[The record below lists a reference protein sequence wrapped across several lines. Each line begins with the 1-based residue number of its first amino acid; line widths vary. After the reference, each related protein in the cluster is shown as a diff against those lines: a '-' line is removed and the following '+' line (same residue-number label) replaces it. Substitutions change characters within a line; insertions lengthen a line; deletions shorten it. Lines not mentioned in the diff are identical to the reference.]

1 MKITT
6 VTGTLWGGERQTAD
20 HHPIATVLWHI
31 PSDTNNDM
39 AVARAMIRTS
49 ERLEELAQWDEEND
63 QQRSLHNYAIRM
75 GKRLDHPNERVMFA
89 NVTVMDWFT
98 LPTYWEIEVTDEN
111 GDTYRK
117 VTSDD

>member
-1 MKITT
+1 
-6 VTGTLWGGERQTAD
+6 
-20 HHPIATVLWHI
+20 
-31 PSDTNNDM
+31 
-39 AVARAMIRTS
+39 
-49 ERLEELAQWDEEND
+49 
-63 QQRSLHNYAIRM
+63 M